1 MPISG
6 VKLQWLVYKW
16 LIVVLLV
23 GAAIYFLY
31 TVLRGT
37 WRLWTTERVAS
48 RRTSPQGVS
57 KSDDVRLFGYHIDY
71 VSPSIVRAGQHDSC
85 FDYVDE
91 RGEITFRALER
102 SHPGGGGIEF
112 PESDLAWDRKY
123 PRHRG
128 RRELVRRRLLE
139 YAERGGYHPQVV
151 RVLEQRAASL
161 WTIAREQL
169 SADPD
174 PATVKAPQAI
184 SEDARKL
191 VALNMTVSAKGFE
204 AFRCVLHGLL
214 FGVVA
219 VLMFAMAGEAHRD
232 LFGKI
237 VFVIMG
243 IGIGFFAVSHIGQLG
258 LKYVFAAGKLTCLG
272 LTQKVLWKEDL
283 ASVVEVRAIS
293 MYRGP
298 RYVRIVWP
306 NRERTIPFVTWWLD
320 T

>member
-6 VKLQWLVYKW
+6 VKLQWLVYRW
-16 LIVVLLV
+16 LIVALLV

-31 TVLRGT
+31 TVFRGT

-48 RRTSPQGVS
+48 RKSSGGVS
-57 KSDDVRLFGYHIDY
+57 KADDVRLFGYHIDY
-71 VSPSIVRAGQHDSC
+71 VSPSIVRAGEHDSC
-85 FDYVDE
+85 FAYVDE
-91 RGEITFRALER
+91 RGEVTFRSLER

-128 RRELVRRRLLE
+128 RREQVRRRLLE

-169 SADPD
+169 SAEPA
-174 PATVKAPQAI
+174 PATGKAPHAL

-204 AFRCVLHGLL
+204 AFRCVFQGLL
-214 FGVVA
+214 LGAVA
-219 VLMFAMAGEAHRD
+219 VLMFVMAGEANRD
-232 LFGKI
+232 LFGRI

-243 IGIGFFAVSHIGQLG
+243 IGIGFFAASRIGQLG

-298 RYVRIVWP
+298 RYVKIVWP
-306 NRERTIPFVTWWLD
+306 KRQRTIPFVNWWLD